1 MDIGRKSTLFLAYAY
16 EFDHDG
22 EAMLARS
29 EFWKPREIKGVA
41 LLPHLDEYV
50 RKGELL
56 RAYDVA
62 GDLRAA
68 FGGRDPWKLVDNSD
82 GSVEITITDPPRIYA
97 LDTHYA
103 FIVIGVAPF
112 VKKGEELTLATMQDV
127 SYALVRAAISR
138 VAGTSP
144 QMTKW
149 MQAHQP
155 ETKDPVIL
163 RRWLAALVPGLRAE
177 APRGAPRTTAPAL
190 FSVIL
195 TKEQVSSDDRHRLR
209 LVHRSDQ
216 FVESAGVSTGEET
229 GEWKLSNREL
239 CLFSTFGVSWVV
251 TTDDAEKSSQFLNDA
266 PHMVRD
272 RYVYKWLLVDHQRL
286 CLLALA
292 TECADMSKGI
302 DGSNFAEMR
311 MRLLTFMATYNF
323 RHVSN
328 EERHDR
334 FYKRVRD
341 ALSIDD
347 LLAEVREE
355 VVEIDTQLAARRAE
369 LLNHVLAFLTLVL
382 TPVGI
387 MCGVFQTDT
396 LPGQL
401 RFHDFITPSA
411 WLRLITHAPFLVVVA
426 AALIGGAIYVRIFG
440 RRVIGN
446 LVRQVLK
453 PKSTNHSSLPAPDAG
468 SSVLFRKRS

>member
-1 MDIGRKSTLFLAYAY
+1 MNIGRKSTLFLAYGY
-16 EFDHDG
+16 ELDRDG
-22 EAMLARS
+22 EALLARS
-29 EFWKPREIKGVA
+29 EVWKRREIKGVA

-50 RKGELL
+50 RKGEML

-68 FGGRDPWKLVDNSD
+68 FGAKDAWKLVDNDD
-82 GSVEITITDPPRIYA
+82 GSVEITVTEPPRIYV
-97 LDTHYA
+97 LDTRYA

-112 VKKGEELTLATMQDV
+112 LKKGEDFTLAAMQDA
-127 SYALVRAAISR
+127 SYALVRAGIAR
-138 VAGTSP
+138 VATTSP

-149 MQAHQP
+149 TEAHQQP
-155 ETKDPVIL
+155 AKEPLIL

-177 APRGAPRTTAPAL
+177 APRGSPRTTAPAV

-195 TKEQVSSDDRHRLR
+195 ANDPLDTDDRHRLR

-216 FVESAGVSTGEET
+216 VVEPAGEADDDDVS
-229 GEWKLSNREL
+229 EWQISNREL

-251 TTDDAEKSSQFLNDA
+251 TMDETAKSSHFLNDA
-266 PHMVRD
+266 PHMIRD
-272 RYVYKWLLVDHQRL
+272 RYVYKWLLVEHQRL
-286 CLLALA
+286 CLLALN

-311 MRLLTFMATYNF
+311 MRLLTFISTYNF

-347 LLAEVREE
+347 LLAEVTEE
-355 VVEIDTQLAARRAE
+355 VVEIDNQLAARRAE

-387 MCGVFQTDT
+387 MIGIFQSNTVPAGP
-396 LPGQL
+396 LSF
-401 RFHDFITPSA
+401 RDFVSA
-411 WLRLITHAPFLVVVA
+411 SSWWHLFTHPPFLCVLA
-426 AALIGGAIYVRIFG
+426 AAAAGAAIYVRFFG
-440 RRVIGN
+440 ARN
-446 LVRQVLK
+446 LLRL
-453 PKSTNHSSLPAPDAG
+453 L
-468 SSVLFRKRS
+468 RSKKH

>member
-1 MDIGRKSTLFLAYAY
+1 MDIGRKSTLFLAFAY

-22 EAMLARS
+22 ESQLIRS
-29 EFWKPREIKGVA
+29 EVWKKREIKGVA

-68 FGGRDPWKLVDNSD
+68 FGGRDPWRLVDGD
-82 GSVEITITDPPRIYA
+82 DASVEITITDPPRIYV

-127 SYALVRAAISR
+127 SYALVRAGMSR

-149 MQAHQP
+149 IEAHQP
-155 ETKDPVIL
+155 EAKEPLIL
-163 RRWLAALVPGLRAE
+163 RRWLAAFVPGLRSE
-177 APRGAPRTTAPAL
+177 APRGAPRTTAPAV

-195 TKEQVSSDDRHRLR
+195 TKEQLGSDDRHRLR

-216 FVESAGVSTGEET
+216 YVEPAGVTGDDT
-229 GEWKLSNREL
+229 GEWSISHREL

-251 TTDDAEKSSQFLNDA
+251 TTDDAEPSSKFLNDA
-266 PHMVRD
+266 PSMIRD
-272 RYVYKWLLVDHQRL
+272 RYVYKWLLVEHQRL
-286 CLLALA
+286 CLLSLA

-302 DGSNFAEMR
+302 DSSNFAEMR
-311 MRLLTFMATYNF
+311 MRLLMFMATYNF

-347 LLAEVREE
+347 LLAEVRDE

-387 MCGVFQTDT
+387 VCGVFQTDT
-396 LPGQL
+396 VPGQL
-401 RFHDFITPSA
+401 RFHNFVSA
-411 WLRLITHAPFLVVVA
+411 SSWLHLITHAPFLVVLA
-426 AALIGGAIYVRIFG
+426 AALTGATIYVRIFG
-440 RRVIGN
+440 ARVIAN
-446 LVRQVLK
+446 LLRQLF
-453 PKSTNHSSLPAPDAG
+453 KSKKKAAAERTEAPS
-468 SSVLFRKRS
+468 SSVLFRKQR

>member
-1 MDIGRKSTLFLAYAY
+1 MNIGRKSTLFLAYAY
-16 EFDHDG
+16 EFDEDG
-22 EAMLARS
+22 ESQLTRS
-29 EFWKPREIKGVA
+29 ESWKKREIKGVA

-56 RAYDVA
+56 RAYDV
-62 GDLRAA
+62 
-68 FGGRDPWKLVDNSD
+68 
-82 GSVEITITDPPRIYA
+82 
-97 LDTHYA
+97 LDTNYA
-103 FIVIGVAPF
+103 FLVIGVAPF
-112 VKKGEELTLATMQDV
+112 VKKGEELTLATMQDAA
-127 SYALVRAAISR
+127 YALVRAGISR

-149 MQAHQP
+149 IAAHGP
-155 ETKDPVIL
+155 AASEPPIL
-163 RRWLAALVPGLRAE
+163 RRWLAALVPGLRVE
-177 APRGAPRTTAPAL
+177 APRGAPRTTAPAV

-195 TKEQVSSDDRHRLR
+195 ANEPLGSDDRHRLR

-216 FVESAGVSTGEET
+216 VVEPAGVGDEP

-239 CLFSTFGVSWVV
+239 CLFSTFGVSWIV
-251 TTDDAEKSSQFLNDA
+251 TTDDAAQSSHFLNDA
-266 PHMVRD
+266 PHMIRD
-272 RYVYKWLLVDHQRL
+272 RYIYKWLLVEHQRL

-292 TECADMSKGI
+292 TECADMSNGI

-311 MRLLTFMATYNF
+311 MRLLSFISAYNF

-347 LLAEVREE
+347 LLAEVTEE

-382 TPVGI
+382 TPTGIMVGI
-387 MCGVFQTDT
+387 FSSDT
-396 LPGQL
+396 VPGPL
-401 RFHDFITPSA
+401 RFDDFVSA
-411 WLRLITHAPFLVVVA
+411 RSWLNLFTHPPFLIVLA
-426 AALIGGAIYVRIFG
+426 AAMVGATVYVRIFG
-440 RRVIGN
+440 ARVIF
-446 LVRQVLK
+446 RQL
-453 PKSTNHSSLPAPDAG
+453 LG
-468 SSVLFRKRS
+468 RKK

>member
-1 MDIGRKSTLFLAYAY
+1 MNIGRKSTLFLAYVY
-16 EFDHDG
+16 EFDEGG
-22 EAMLARS
+22 ESLLARS
-29 EFWKPREIKGVA
+29 EAWKKREIKGVA

-68 FGGRDPWKLVDNSD
+68 FGARDPWKLVDAAD
-82 GSVEITITDPPRIYA
+82 GSVEVTITEPPRIYV

-103 FIVIGVAPF
+103 FIVVGVAPF

-127 SYALVRAAISR
+127 SYALVRAGISR

-149 MQAHQP
+149 LEGHEGAKEPQ
-155 ETKDPVIL
+155 IL

-177 APRGAPRTTAPAL
+177 APRGSPRTTAPAL

-195 TKEQVSSDDRHRLR
+195 AKEPLESDDRHRLR

-216 FVESAGVSTGEET
+216 FVEPAGASDGDDT
-229 GEWKLSNREL
+229 GEWKISNREL

-251 TTDDAEKSSQFLNDA
+251 TMDDAAQASHFLNDA

-272 RYVYKWLLVDHQRL
+272 RYVYKWLLVEHQRL

-302 DGSNFAEMR
+302 DGANFAEMR
-311 MRLLTFMATYNF
+311 MRLLSFISTYNF

-347 LLAEVREE
+347 LLAEVSEE

-387 MCGVFQTDT
+387 MVGIFQADT
-396 LPGQL
+396 VPGKL
-401 RFHDFITPSA
+401 RFHDFISA
-411 WLRLITHAPFLVVVA
+411 SSWLNLITHPPFLVVLA
-426 AALIGGAIYVRIFG
+426 AAAAGATIYVRIFG
-440 RRVIGN
+440 ARVIFAN
-446 LVRQVLK
+446 LFRWLLK
-453 PKSTNHSSLPAPDAG
+453 PKN
-468 SSVLFRKRS
+468 K

>member
-1 MDIGRKSTLFLAYAY
+1 VNIGRKSTLFLAYAY
-16 EFDHDG
+16 EFDQDG
-22 EAMLARS
+22 GENLLARS
-29 EFWKPREIKGVA
+29 EAWKRREIKGVA

-68 FGGRDPWKLVDNSD
+68 LGGKEPWKLVDA
-82 GSVEITITDPPRIYA
+82 GGEEAVEITITEPPRIYV
-97 LDTHYA
+97 LDTHYV
-103 FIVIGVAPF
+103 FIVIGIAPF
-112 VKKGEELTLATMQDV
+112 VKKGEELTLATLQDV
-127 SYALVRAAISR
+127 AYALVRANIAR

-149 MQAHQP
+149 LEAHQP
-155 ETKDPVIL
+155 AASEPLIL
-163 RRWLAALVPGLRAE
+163 RRWLAALVPGLRGE

-195 TKEQVSSDDRHRLR
+195 TKEQLNADDRHRLR

-216 FVESAGVSTGEET
+216 VVEPAGVDDET
-229 GEWKLSNREL
+229 GEWKISSREL
-239 CLFSTFGVSWVV
+239 CLFSTFGVSWIV
-251 TTDDAEKSSQFLNDA
+251 TVEDGAATSQFLNDA
-266 PHMVRD
+266 PHMIRD
-272 RYVYKWLLVDHQRL
+272 RYVYKWLLVEHQRL
-286 CLLALA
+286 CLLALN

-302 DGSNFAEMR
+302 DGANFAEMR
-311 MRLLTFMATYNF
+311 MRLLTFIAKYNF

-341 ALSIDD
+341 AVSIDD
-347 LLAEVREE
+347 LLAEVQEE
-355 VVEIDTQLAARRAE
+355 VIEIDTQLASRRAE

-387 MCGVFQTDT
+387 MCSIFQSDT
-396 LPGQL
+396 IPGPL
-401 RFHDFITPSA
+401 RFDDFVSA
-411 WLRLITHAPFLVVVA
+411 TSWLHLFTHAPFLVTLA
-426 AALIGGAIYVRIFG
+426 AAAVGATVYVRIFG
-440 RRVIGN
+440 SRVIFRQLRFGARGN
-446 LVRQVLK
+446 RE
-453 PKSTNHSSLPAPDAG
+453 T
-468 SSVLFRKRS
+468 RRW